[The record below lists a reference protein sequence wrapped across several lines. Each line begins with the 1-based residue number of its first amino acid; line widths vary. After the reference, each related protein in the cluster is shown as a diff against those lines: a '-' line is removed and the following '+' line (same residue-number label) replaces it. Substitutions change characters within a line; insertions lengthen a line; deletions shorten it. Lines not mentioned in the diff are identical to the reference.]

1 MDTFWRSTSIFDLKN
16 IYCYNEKYTNLIKG
30 RIMGKRDEKIE
41 QYIAE
46 SKKLGLTLSNDLIE
60 KVTVGLGPS
69 IYKKDSETIAC
80 SQVSELDT
88 VKKNFLKKKL
98 GLTDDDSTLD
108 AAIKKICETM
118 GSSNRNKYRALFYAL
133 LTKEFKKESIYA

>member
-1 MDTFWRSTSIFDLKN
+1 
-16 IYCYNEKYTNLIKG
+16 
-30 RIMGKRDEKIE
+30 MGKREEKIE
-41 QYIAE
+41 QYVTEA
-46 SKKLGLTLSNDLIE
+46 KNLGLDISSDLIE

-80 SQVSELDT
+80 SQASELDT

-98 GLTDDDSTLD
+98 GLKDDDATLD
-108 AAIKKICETM
+108 AAIKKVCETM

-133 LTKEFKKESIYA
+133 LTKEFKKESVYA